1 MIYLCK
7 EADIFD
13 IDIYIDIYICWYLYL
28 LDICNQDSLYNLT
41 LVYVVISD
49 RNTFSE
55 ETSVTLTL
63 CLKWPLNYLLP
74 VFPSIPHTAN
84 EREKIILSN
93 PQFQRKTE
101 IIEIFVLFIFLWC
114 FTAIPSFWF
123 MVNDATN
130 IGHLEK
136 YHLTKKIQE
145 YYSNFNKE
153 TVGVD

>member
-55 ETSVTLTL
+55 ENLSDPYFMSKVTLKLSLASFSQYSTY
-63 CLKWPLNYLLP
+63 CQWARKNYFVKSAISTKNWNQRNICIVYISM
-74 VFPSIPHTAN
+74 VFHCNPFFLIYG
-84 EREKIILSN
+84 ER
-93 PQFQRKTE
+93 
-101 IIEIFVLFIFLWC
+101 C
-114 FTAIPSFWF
+114 
-123 MVNDATN
+123 
-130 IGHLEK
+130 
-136 YHLTKKIQE
+136 Y
-145 YYSNFNKE
+145 
-153 TVGVD
+153 